1 MIRAVASFVTASV
14 AVVYFIG
21 ILPARERA
29 PVDAAAPGAAEE
41 AKKAAPVVTSPAPA
55 PVVAPAPAPP
65 PPDDGLTIKRV
76 IDTGGPI
83 KFGDYFWDDK
93 DVPPGPIL
101 ITVDLKAQTLS
112 VFRGG
117 YEIGATAILYGD
129 EGKETPLGTFPIT
142 EKDADHV
149 SNLYHAPMPYMLRL
163 TNDGISVHGSEV
175 EWGYATH
182 GCVGVP
188 VKFAKLL
195 FGVASVGD
203 RVIITSGKMIGMGQ
217 QIAH

>member
-1 MIRAVASFVTASV
+1 MMRAALGFAATAV
-14 AVVYFIG
+14 AVVYFLG
-21 ILPARERA
+21 VLPAREA
-29 PVDAAAPGAAEE
+29 EQPAASAATAAKPV
-41 AKKAAPVVTSPAPA
+41 
-55 PVVAPAPAPP
+55 PVVAPAPKPAPV
-65 PPDDGLTIKRV
+65 TIEKPAPAPEETFTVKRV
-76 IDTGGPI
+76 LDTGGPI
-83 KFGDYFWDDK
+83 KFGAYFWDEK
-93 DVPPGPIL
+93 DVPAGPIV

-142 EKDADHV
+142 QKDADHV

-163 TNDGISVHGSEV
+163 TNDGVSIHGSKV

-188 VKFAKLL
+188 VPFAKLL

-203 RVIITSGKMIGMGQ
+203 KVIITSGKMMVSGG
-217 QIAH
+217 